1 MRTKKEPQEQLSA
14 SSVIITNNITSYMD
28 KVWLGLLFSLI
39 YVFFTEA
46 LLFLLIKFSKLDVS
60 KDFLFLPGRWNP
72 DFSYILRNIILT
84 NSLSWFFYILFK
96 LIYKKASFEVKKVC
110 ICVIYLICATI
121 YSFGHWGFNYL
132 SIFYC
137 IPVILSCPLGK
148 NSHISVFIAS
158 IILQII
164 YCIFQ
169 YLLIPSL
176 FNILVAALS
185 LAFLIAVYLITIF
198 IYKTLMTALADVK
211 AYEKLNTDL
220 KLRLFHD
227 NLTGA
232 YSKSALMNES
242 NSITSYAA
250 VGFIDLDNFK
260 EINDTYGHDIGDEI
274 LKALV
279 STFQSHGEAVFRYG
293 GDEFIILSHLFKN
306 DFMEKLKRIKSEFI
320 SRCEKDY
327 HLTATFSAGVV
338 EIKSNTDLKQLL
350 KDSDRIMYNA
360 KHSGKNTVA
369 TE

>member
-28 KVWLGLLFSLI
+28 KIWKGLLISLF
-39 YVFFTEA
+39 YVLFTEI
-46 LLFLLIKFSKLDVS
+46 LLFFLIKFSRFDIS
-60 KDFLFLPGRWNP
+60 KDFFFLPGRWAP
-72 DFSYILRNIILT
+72 DFNYILRNIILP
-84 NSLSWFFYILFK
+84 NALSWFFYVAFK

-110 ICVIYLICATI
+110 VCIIYLICATI
-121 YSFGHWGFNYL
+121 YSFSHWGFNYL

-176 FNILVAALS
+176 FNILIAALS

-198 IYKTLMTALADVK
+198 IYKTLMTALSDVK

-220 KLRLFHD
+220 KLRLYHD
-227 NLTGA
+227 NLTGS

-242 NSITSYAA
+242 NSITSYAS

-279 STFQSHGEAVFRYG
+279 FTFQSHGEPVFRYG
-293 GDEFIILSHLFKN
+293 GDEFIILSHLFRN
-306 DFMEKLKRIKSEFI
+306 DFMEKLKKIKSEFI

-350 KDSDRIMYNA
+350 KDSDRLMYNA
-360 KHSGKNTVA
+360 KHSGKNKVA